1 MKKIALLIYAIIL
14 SSCTSTFNYKSPSG
28 QEFDGT
34 VTIIIPVEEES
45 KK

>member
-1 MKKIALLIYAIIL
+1 MKKIALLISVVIL

-28 QEFDGT
+28 QQFDGT
-34 VTIIIPVEEES
+34 VTIIIPVEES